1 MAQRVRRKKNRKKV
15 IGVAIKKNNNPNVV
29 RTVTKKYGNVKVITY
44 KKKGDEI
51 IDARIQKAN

>member
-1 MAQRVRRKKNRKKV
+1 MAQRVRRQKNRKKV

-51 IDARIQKAN
+51 IDERIQKAN

>member
-1 MAQRVRRKKNRKKV
+1 MAQRVRRQKNRKKV